1 MSVDTNV
8 KGKNLA
14 PYRRA
19 ATGTDLEVLVA
30 PKLFGLASQLYIA
43 AKGTF
48 FRRLVAELSG
58 SQGGDDGCAI

>member
-1 MSVDTNV
+1 MSVDTNI

-30 PKLFGLASQLYIA
+30 PKLFGLTPQLHIA
-43 AKGTF
+43 VKGTLL
-48 FRRLVAELSG
+48 RRLVVELSG
-58 SQGGDDGCAI
+58 GQRRDDGCAI

>member
-19 ATGTDLEVLVA
+19 STGTDLEVLVA
-30 PKLFGLASQLYIA
+30 PKLFGLASQLHIA
-43 AKGTF
+43 TTGRL

-58 SQGGDDGCAI
+58 SQGRDDSCAI

>member
-1 MSVDTNV
+1 MSVDTNL

-30 PKLFGLASQLYIA
+30 PKLFGLAPQLHIA
-43 AKGTF
+43 VKGTLI
-48 FRRLVAELSG
+48 RRLVAELSG
-58 SQGGDDGCAI
+58 SHGGDDGCAI

>member
-1 MSVDTNV
+1 MSVDTNI

-30 PKLFGLASQLYIA
+30 PKLFGLTPQLHIA
-43 AKGTF
+43 VKGTLL
-48 FRRLVAELSG
+48 RRLVVEL
-58 SQGGDDGCAI
+58 GGGQRRDDGCAI

>member
-30 PKLFGLASQLYIA
+30 PKLVGLASQLHIA
-43 AKGTF
+43 VKGVLL
-48 FRRLVAELSG
+48 RRLVVELSG
-58 SQGGDDGCAI
+58 SQGHDDGCAI